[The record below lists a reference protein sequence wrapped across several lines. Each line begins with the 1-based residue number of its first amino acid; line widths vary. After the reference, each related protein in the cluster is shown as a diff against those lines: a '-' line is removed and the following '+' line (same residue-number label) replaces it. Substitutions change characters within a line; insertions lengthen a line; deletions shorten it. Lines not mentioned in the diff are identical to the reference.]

1 MYLLYVTKIYLLALL
16 KISYELVIGLIITML
31 LMAIIS
37 HIKGDKYYFR
47 KKIDKLRRHMY
58 GSKTITK

>member
-16 KISYELVIGLIITML
+16 KITYEVFIGLIITML

-37 HIKGDKYYFR
+37 LIKGDKYYFR
-47 KKIDKLRRHMY
+47 NKIDKLRRYMY